1 MAEITLTRPYLAPPG
16 LFLSFQYLPL
26 RSLSPYSLHHSLHHS
41 PSSTLQLLTSLQ
53 LCNSSFLSYR
63 PISLSGRVRPCI
75 PLSHGC
81 PSALHHFLLPTQP
94 TFGLATGLPSDT
106 ATGDFDIP
114 PFLPTSMYLAQTL
127 DQSASSGQGVDL
139 NCGLLVI
146 SL

>member
-1 MAEITLTRPYLAPPG
+1 
-16 LFLSFQYLPL
+16 
-26 RSLSPYSLHHSLHHS
+26 
-41 PSSTLQLLTSLQ
+41 
-53 LCNSSFLSYR
+53 
-63 PISLSGRVRPCI
+63 VRPCI

-81 PSALHHFLLPTQP
+81 PSALHHFLLGPAQP

-127 DQSASSGQGVDL
+127 DQSASSGQGLDL

>member
-1 MAEITLTRPYLAPPG
+1 MAEITLTRPYLAPG
-16 LFLSFQYLPL
+16 LFPFLSIFTSSIP
-26 RSLSPYSLHHSLHHS
+26 SPYSLYHSPHYS
-41 PSSTLQLLTSLQ
+41 PSSTLQLLTNLH

-127 DQSASSGQGVDL
+127 DQSASSGQGLDL

>member
-16 LFLSFQYLPL
+16 LFPSFQYLPL
-26 RSLSPYSLHHSLHHS
+26 RSLSPYSLHHSPHS

-81 PSALHHFLLPTQP
+81 PSLCITSSGLPNPHSDWLPVSRLIPRREILISHHF
-94 TFGLATGLPSDT
+94 
-106 ATGDFDIP
+106 
-114 PFLPTSMYLAQTL
+114 FLHP
-127 DQSASSGQGVDL
+127 
-139 NCGLLVI
+139 CI
-146 SL
+146 SLRHSTRVPHPAKAST